1 VIPHWPKTAALTCG
15 CEVALMREG
24 EDNVVMYFPCNPKC
38 PTLDMTKQ
46 ECKKA
51 GKPWE
56 KRNVRNN

>member
-1 VIPHWPKTAALTCG
+1 VIPHWPETAALTCG

-24 EDNVVMYFPCNPKC
+24 QDNVVMYFPCDSGC
-38 PTLDMTKQ
+38 PTLKMTKQ
-46 ECKKA
+46 ECEKA